1 LQDELLTAKTPH
13 FFMKK
18 NKYLLIF
25 TLFVFLFFLWGFAH
39 SILDVLNKHFQDIFI
54 ISKFRST
61 LVQVAVYGGYFL
73 MALPAGLFIKKY
85 SYQKSIILGLS
96 LFAMGSFLF
105 IPSEHFQSFG
115 FFILS
120 LFIIGCGLTFL
131 ETAANPYIITLGDP
145 KTGASRLN
153 FAQSFN
159 GLGWIF
165 GPMIGAFMIFNADG
179 TSGDVSSPYI
189 LIGCVVLIVALLFIF
204 IKLPKV
210 KTTNK
215 RSTNISDFKILF
227 SNKLFLFG
235 VLAQFLY
242 VGAQTGINSFFI
254 NYVIEL
260 DQSIIPREA
269 ALILSFGGM
278 GLFMIG
284 RLSGSFIMKKT
295 KPEIVL
301 LFTSIAASIL
311 MIIVIFSLGKL
322 SLIALFSTYFF
333 MSIMFPTIF
342 AISIQGLGEQ
352 TEKGSSLLVMSIVG
366 GAIMPPLMGLIG
378 NVQISIGF
386 IIPLICFI
394 GVMSFAI
401 FKFKSRN
408 THE

>member
-1 LQDELLTAKTPH
+1 
-13 FFMKK
+13 MKK
-18 NKYLLIF
+18 NKYFLIF

-39 SILDVLNKHFQDIFI
+39 SILDVLNKHFQDIFV

-73 MALPAGLFIKKY
+73 MALPAGMFIKRF
-85 SYQKSIILGLS
+85 SYQKSIIFGLS
-96 LFAMGSFLF
+96 LFAIGAFLF

-153 FAQSFN
+153 LAQSFN

-165 GPMIGAFMIFNADG
+165 GPMIGALMIFNADG

-189 LIGCVVLIVALLFIF
+189 LIGCVVLIVAFLFIF
-204 IKLPKV
+204 IKLPKLENQ
-210 KTTNK
+210 KSKSSNRSEFKMLFRNK
-215 RSTNISDFKILF
+215 I
-227 SNKLFLFG
+227 FLFG
-235 VLAQFLY
+235 VVAQFLY

-260 DQSIIPREA
+260 DPSILPRSA

-284 RLSGSFIMKKT
+284 RFSGSFIMKKA
-295 KPEIVL
+295 KPQVVL
-301 LFTSIAASIL
+301 LISSLAATFL
-311 MIIVIFSLGKL
+311 MLFVIFSFGKA

-342 AISIQGLGEQ
+342 AISIQAVGEQ

-366 GAIMPPLMGLIG
+366 GAIIPPLMGLIG
-378 NVQISIGF
+378 KTEISIGF

-394 GVMSFAI
+394 GIMSFAI
-401 FKFKSRN
+401 YNLKSN
-408 THE
+408 TTND

>member
-1 LQDELLTAKTPH
+1 
-13 FFMKK
+13 MKK
-18 NKYLLIF
+18 NKYFFVF
-25 TLFVFLFFLWGFAH
+25 TLFIFLFFLWGFAH
-39 SILDVLNKHFQDIFI
+39 SMLDVLNKHFQDVLV

-73 MALPAGLFIKKY
+73 MALPAGMFIRRF
-85 SYQKSIILGLS
+85 SYQKSIIFGLS
-96 LFAMGSFLF
+96 LFALGAFLF
-105 IPSEHFQSFG
+105 IPAEHFQSFG
-115 FFILS
+115 FFVFS

-131 ETAANPYIITLGDP
+131 ETAANPYIISFGDP

-153 FAQSFN
+153 LAQSFN

-179 TSGDVSSPYI
+179 SSGNVSYPYI
-189 LIGCVVLIVALLFIF
+189 LIGSIVLLVAFFFVFINLPHVENKKSRSSNYSEFKKLF
-204 IKLPKV
+204 K
-210 KTTNK
+210 NK
-215 RSTNISDFKILF
+215 I
-227 SNKLFLFG
+227 FLFG

-260 DQSIIPREA
+260 DSSILPRDA

-284 RLSGSFIMKKT
+284 RLSGSFVLKKV
-295 KPEIVL
+295 KPELLLLLTSVIASLLVL
-301 LFTSIAASIL
+301 
-311 MIIVIFSLGKL
+311 IVILSLGIV
-322 SLIALFSTYFF
+322 SLIALFSIYFF

-342 AISIQGLGEQ
+342 ALSIQNLGDQ

-366 GAIMPPLMGLIG
+366 GAIIPPLMGLIG
-378 NVQISIGF
+378 ETEISIGF
-386 IIPLICFI
+386 IIPMICFI

-401 FKFKSRN
+401 YNIKKN
-408 THE
+408 TTHA

>member
-1 LQDELLTAKTPH
+1 
-13 FFMKK
+13 MNK
-18 NKYLLIF
+18 NKYFFVF

-39 SILDVLNKHFQDIFI
+39 SLLDVLNKHFQDVLV

-73 MALPAGLFIKKY
+73 MALPAGMFIRRF
-85 SYQKSIILGLS
+85 SYQKSIIFGLF
-96 LFAMGSFLF
+96 LFAIGAFLF
-105 IPSEHFQSFG
+105 IPSEHFQSFN
-115 FFILS
+115 FFVIS

-131 ETAANPYIITLGDP
+131 ETAANPYIIILGDP

-165 GPMIGAFMIFNADG
+165 GPLIGALMIFNVDG
-179 TSGDVSSPYI
+179 SSGDVSSPYI
-189 LIGCVVLIVALLFIF
+189 LIGCVVLIVALLFLF
-204 IKLPKV
+204 IKLPKIEN
-210 KTTNK
+210 TPN
-215 RSTNISDFKILF
+215 RSSNRSEFKILF
-227 SNKLFLFG
+227 KNRVFLFG

-260 DQSIIPREA
+260 DASILPRYA

-284 RLSGSFIMKKT
+284 RFSGSFIMKKT
-295 KPEIVL
+295 KPEVVL
-301 LFTSIAASIL
+301 LVTSIAASIL
-311 MIIVIFSLGKL
+311 MLIVIFSLGKV

-342 AISIQGLGEQ
+342 ALSVQNLGEQ
-352 TEKGSSLLVMSIVG
+352 TEKGSSLLIMSIVG
-366 GAIMPPLMGLIG
+366 GAIIPPLMGLIG
-378 NVQISIGF
+378 ETQISIGF
-386 IIPLICFI
+386 MIPLLCFM
-394 GVMSFAI
+394 GVTSFAI
-401 FKFKSRN
+401 FKLKRKT

>member
-1 LQDELLTAKTPH
+1 
-13 FFMKK
+13 MKK
-18 NKYLLIF
+18 NKYFFVF

-39 SILDVLNKHFQDIFI
+39 SMLDVLNKHFQDVLV

-73 MALPAGLFIKKY
+73 MALPAGMFIRRF
-85 SYQKSIILGLS
+85 SYQKSIIFGLS
-96 LFAMGSFLF
+96 LFALGAFLF
-105 IPSEHFQSFG
+105 IPAEHFQSFG
-115 FFILS
+115 FFVFS

-145 KTGASRLN
+145 KTGASRIN

-179 TSGDVSSPYI
+179 TSGNVSYPYI
-189 LIGCVVLIVALLFIF
+189 LIGCVVLIVALFFIF

-210 KTTNK
+210 ETVTK
-215 RSTNISDFKILF
+215 RSTNISEFKILF
-227 SNKLFLFG
+227 TNKVFLFG

-260 DQSIIPREA
+260 DQSIIPRDA

-278 GLFMIG
+278 GLFMFG
-284 RLSGSFIMKKT
+284 RFSGSFLMKKA
-295 KPEIVL
+295 KPEVVL
-301 LFTSIAASIL
+301 LMTSIAASFLMLLVIL
-311 MIIVIFSLGKL
+311 SLGKL

-342 AISIQGLGEQ
+342 ALSIQNLGEQ

-366 GAIMPPLMGLIG
+366 GAIVPPLMGLIG
-378 NVQISIGF
+378 ETQISIGF
-386 IIPLICFI
+386 IIPMICFI
-394 GVMSFAI
+394 GVMGFAL
-401 FKFKSRN
+401 FKFKSN
-408 THE
+408 STNE